1 MTPENLLAYCKLLLR
16 QASTTAFDDEIS
28 NLISACLLDLEL
40 SGIDGTNP
48 DELIKRAIGIYVKA
62 HFGSEN
68 PDREG
73 LIEVYESLKR
83 HLALSQKYGEVLP
96 HEKISAD

>member
-1 MTPENLLAYCKLLLR
+1 MAELLNYCKLLLR
-16 QASTTAFDDEIS
+16 QASTTTFDDEIS
-28 NLISACLLDLEL
+28 NLISACLLDLDL

-48 DELIKRAIGIYVKA
+48 DDLIKRAVGIYVKA

-83 HLALSQKYGEVLP
+83 HLALSKKYGEVLP
-96 HEKISAD
+96 HEETSTN

>member
-1 MTPENLLAYCKLLLR
+1 MTNTELLAYCKILLR
-16 QASTTAFDDEIS
+16 QSSTTAFDVEIE

-40 SGIDGTNP
+40 SGIYGATDN
-48 DELIKRAIGIYVKA
+48 LIKRAIGIYVKA

-73 LIEVYESLKR
+73 LIEVYNSLKS
-83 HLALSQKYGEVLP
+83 HLALSKKYGEVLP
-96 HEKISAD
+96 HEKTGIN

>member
-1 MTPENLLAYCKLLLR
+1 MTNTELLAYCKLLLR
-16 QASTTAFDDEIS
+16 QSSTTVFDVEIE
-28 NLISACLLDLEL
+28 NLISACLLDLDL
-40 SGIDGTNP
+40 SGVVKVEDH
-48 DELIKRAIGIYVKA
+48 LIKRAVGTYVKA

-73 LIEVYESLKR
+73 LIKVYDSLKA

-96 HEKISAD
+96 HEKTSTD